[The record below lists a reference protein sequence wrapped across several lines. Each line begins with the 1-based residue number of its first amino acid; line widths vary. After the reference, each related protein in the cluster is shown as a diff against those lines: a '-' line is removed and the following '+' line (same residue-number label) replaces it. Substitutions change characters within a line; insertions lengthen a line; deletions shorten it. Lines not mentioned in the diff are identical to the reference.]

1 MGTAKSALKSSTS
14 SASSSQLSKK
24 YSLVRGDSERLCQPL
39 EIEDYGCQTCPE
51 VSPPKWHLAHST
63 WFFETLI
70 LKPYL
75 TGYIEFH
82 PLFGQLFNSYYESF
96 GAQHPRPERG
106 LLTRPT
112 VAQVYEYRRYVDT
125 AMELLLV
132 DIGHSRREAIE
143 QMLVLGL
150 NHEQQHQE
158 LLLTDIK
165 SIFAYNPLRP
175 VYQEPLKTKPVPE
188 MELKTALKSGKC
200 PEIEWI
206 GISGGLCNIGHDA
219 GSADQQ
225 VGRDFSYDNEGPRHE
240 VIIRDFKLA
249 SKPVSNGEYSE
260 FIGAGGYTT
269 PDYWL
274 SDAWKVV
281 SNQRWQAPLYWE
293 LIDAQWWSMSLSG
306 MQPVDIFAPVCHV
319 SFYEAA
325 AYARWAGK
333 RLPTEQEWEVAAS
346 GYAIEGNFRDS
357 GVLHPQYATCKKPLK
372 QLFGDV
378 WEWTQSA
385 YSAYPGYHQ
394 ENGALGE
401 YNGKFMSGQMV
412 LRGGSC
418 VTPQDHMRV
427 TYRNFFYPH
436 ERWQFSGIR
445 LAEDG

>member
-1 MGTAKSALKSSTS
+1 MGTTKSALKSSTS
-14 SASSSQLSKK
+14 STSSSELSKK
-24 YSLVRGDSERLCQPL
+24 YSLIRGDSERLCQPL
-39 EIEDYGCQTCPE
+39 KIEDYGCQTCPE
-51 VSPPKWHLAHST
+51 VSPPKWHLAHT
-63 WFFETLI
+63 AWFFETLI
-70 LKPYL
+70 LKPHL
-75 TGYIEFH
+75 RGYIEFH
-82 PLFGQLFNSYYESF
+82 PLFGRLFNSYYETF
-96 GAQHPRPERG
+96 GAKHPRPERG

-125 AMELLLV
+125 AMELLMA
-132 DIGHSRREAIE
+132 DTEHSRREDIE
-143 QMLVLGL
+143 QLIILGL

-165 SIFAYNPLRP
+165 NIFAYNPLRP
-175 VYQEPLKTKPVPE
+175 VYKESLETKMTSKTE
-188 MELKTALKSGKC
+188 RNC
-200 PEIEWI
+200 EIEWI
-206 GISGGLCNIGHDA
+206 DISGRICNIGYDA
-219 GSADQQ
+219 NDVDQHA
-225 VGRDFSYDNEGPRHE
+225 GLGFSYDNEVPRHK
-240 VIIRDFKLA
+240 VVIRDFKLA
-249 SKPVSNGEYSE
+249 SRPVNNGEFCE
-260 FIGAGGYTT
+260 FINAGGYNT

-274 SDAWKVV
+274 SDAWKIV
-281 SNQRWQAPLYWE
+281 SSQQWHAPLYWE
-293 LIDAQWWSMSLSG
+293 SIDGQWWSMSLSG
-306 MQPVDIFAPVCHV
+306 MRPVDVSSPVCHV

-346 GYAIEGNFRDS
+346 GYTIEGNFRDS
-357 GVLHPQYATCKKPLK
+357 GVLHPHCAVSKKPLK

-385 YSAYPGYHQ
+385 YVAYPGYCQ

-445 LAEDG
+445 LAEDI